1 MRGKMRSLLVV
12 LALGLFLSACTY
24 HGAIK
29 EDFYH
34 SLGGGGQKYPYKVA
48 VVVDERAKSVQFH
61 PVAYSAIYMDF
72 DLYGAIGKAMQQE
85 QLTVFEQVALVEE
98 KSDTNGYDM
107 LALVDIHVT
116 SDEQRPPTITTKLDL
131 TLKDLRDG
139 VVLARQSKDFDFLY
153 WMNEEQTRKAKL
165 CTSFTILSLG
175 LLSPVTVPCMTS
187 AVGAPIL
194 ASIEWQLPGLVRTV
208 VANAKDELSLW
219 AHVKQGLD
227 GPKLTR
233 GPAPRTVPSSDVDV
247 VPSVV
252 TPRNKPAYA
261 IVVGIEQ
268 YRQKD
273 LPRADFADHDAKVV
287 REYLVKVLGFAEEN
301 VVLLSNSDATKSDM
315 EKYVEHWLPNR
326 VEQGDTVFVYFS
338 GHGAP
343 NTKTGDTYLVPFD
356 GDPLYIGS
364 TGYALKRLYDN
375 LGKLPAKEVVVVLD
389 SCFSGAGGRSVLA
402 KGARPLVLSI
412 DNAFLAG
419 GKTVVLSAGS
429 GDQISSTYY
438 KQGHGLLTYYLLK
451 GLQGEADRNKDGA
464 IDLTEVFEYLR
475 PQVQRVARRE
485 FNNEQSP
492 QLAGSP
498 EMLSKGIRL
507 RER

>member
-1 MRGKMRSLLVV
+1 MRGEMRSLLVV
-12 LALGLFLSACTY
+12 LAVGLLLSACTY

-29 EDFYH
+29 EDFYR
-34 SLGGGGQKYPYKVA
+34 SQGGGGGQKYPYKVA
-48 VVVDERAKSVQFH
+48 VVVDDHAKSVQFAGPSIFH
-61 PVAYSAIYMDF
+61 LDF
-72 DLYGAIGKAMQQE
+72 DFYWPIAKALQE
-85 QLTVFEQVALVEE
+85 ELQTVFEQVSVVEGKLE
-98 KSDTNGYDM
+98 TKEYDI
-107 LALVDIHVT
+107 LALVNVDVT
-116 SDEQRPPTITTKLDL
+116 SNKIWPMPSKIEIKLDL
-131 TLKDLRDG
+131 TLKDPRDG
-139 VVLARQSKDFDFLY
+139 AVLARESQSVQFIPIR
-153 WMNEEQTRKAKL
+153 WA
-165 CTSFTILSLG
+165 LG
-175 LLSPVTVPCMTS
+175 LQGQICAMLSVVLVTIPC
-187 AVGAPIL
+187 VRDLIGDEIKED
-194 ASIEWQLPGLVRTV
+194 IEALLPGLVRTV
-208 VANAKDELSLW
+208 VANARSKGDVAAYARHRLGKPELAS
-219 AHVKQGLD
+219 
-227 GPKLTR
+227 

-273 LPRADFADHDAKVV
+273 LPRADFADHDAKIV
-287 REYLVKVLGFAEEN
+287 REYLVKVLGYAEEN
-301 VVLLSNSDATKSDM
+301 VVLLLNSEATKSDL

-343 NTKTGDTYLVPFD
+343 NTKTGETYLVPFD

-375 LGKLPAKEVVVVLD
+375 LAKLPAKEEVVVLD

-429 GDQISSTYY
+429 GDQVSSTYD
-438 KQGHGLLTYYLLK
+438 KQGHGLLTYFFLK
-451 GLQGEADRNKDGA
+451 GLQGEADQNKDGA
-464 IDLTEVFEYLR
+464 IDLKEVFDYLR

-485 FNNEQSP
+485 FNNEQTP